1 MELYNPIIE
10 KAGLLAGAAEPRR
23 YAYDPARAW
32 PDTGEFELVML
43 RDAAY
48 ELGGGNKSAVNFT
61 CVTTSPKLVD
71 RDEILVYG
79 PDLGELRGDSDYAR
93 ITLLRVGDIESDDET
108 DTEQAFR
115 AIQDMDFVK
124 YHVFP
129 KGFMIRTS
137 SESSR
142 EQVRLSKEAV
152 RGGVSFERIGA
163 DFIRQYK
170 RNSNILNVRMIFIT
184 APDADYA
191 GARKLAKNVKDITL
205 SLTKILEGMPTDC
218 GSCQLKPI
226 CDEVEGMKELHF
238 GKEKHTTE

>member
-1 MELYNPIIE
+1 MELYNSIIE
-10 KAGLLAGAAEPRR
+10 QAEKLSRSSAPRR
-23 YAYDPARAW
+23 YAYDPQKAW

-48 ELGGGNKSAVNFT
+48 ELGGGNRNAVNFT
-61 CVTTSPKLVD
+61 CVTTSPRLID

-79 PDLGELRGDSDYAR
+79 PDLGQIRGDADYAR

-129 KGFMIRTS
+129 KGYMIRTS

-142 EQVRLSKEAV
+142 EQVRISKEAV
-152 RGGVSFERIGA
+152 KNGVSFERIGA

-170 RNSNILNVRMIFIT
+170 KNINILNVKMLFIT

-191 GARKLAKNVKDITL
+191 GAKKLAKNVKDITM

-238 GKEKHTTE
+238 GKEKHAAE

>member
-1 MELYNPIIE
+1 MELYNSIIRGVE
-10 KAGLLAGAAEPRR
+10 ELTGSSAPRQ
-23 YAYDPARAW
+23 YAYDPALAW
-32 PDTGEFELVML
+32 EDSGAFELVML

-48 ELGGGNKSAVNFT
+48 ELGGSGRSAVNFT
-61 CVTTSPKLVD
+61 CVTTSPALVPK
-71 RDEILVYG
+71 DEIVVCG
-79 PDLGELRGDSDYAR
+79 PDLNELQSDSDFAR
-93 ITLLRVGDIESDDET
+93 ITLLRVGDIESDDEE

-129 KGFMIRTS
+129 KGYMIRTS

-142 EQVRLSKEAV
+142 EQVRISREAL
-152 RGGVSFERIGA
+152 RSGMTFQRIGD

-170 RNSNILNVRMIFIT
+170 KNPHILAVKLLFIT
-184 APDADYA
+184 APDAEYA
-191 GARKLAKNVKDITL
+191 ALTQNAKTVKDITL
-205 SLTKILEGMPTDC
+205 SLTKIMEGMPTDC
-218 GSCQLKPI
+218 GSCNLKAI

>member
-10 KAGLLAGAAEPRR
+10 KAMSLGGASRPRR
-23 YAYDPARAW
+23 YAYDPRDAW
-32 PDTGEFELVML
+32 PDTGAFELVML

-48 ELGGGNKSAVNFT
+48 ELGGGSHSAVNFT
-61 CVTTSPKLVD
+61 CVTSSSRLID

-79 PDLGELRGDSDYAR
+79 PDLGEIEGDCDYAR
-93 ITLLRVGDIESDDET
+93 IALLRVGEIESDDET
-108 DTEQAFR
+108 DTEQAYR

-129 KGFMIRTS
+129 KGYMIRTS
-137 SESSR
+137 AESSR
-142 EQVRLSKEAV
+142 EQVRISREAI
-152 RGGVSFERIGA
+152 REGVSFQRIGA

-170 RNSNILNVRMIFIT
+170 KNNSVLNVKMLFIT
-184 APDADYA
+184 APDGDYA
-191 GARKLAKNVKDITL
+191 GAGQLAKSVKDITL
-205 SLTKILEGMPTDC
+205 SLTKIMEGMPTDC

-238 GKEKHTTE
+238 GKEKHTAE

>member
-1 MELYNPIIE
+1 MELYNSIIE
-10 KAGLLAGAAEPRR
+10 QAGRLGGAAAPKR
-23 YAYDPARAW
+23 YAYDSARAW

-43 RDAAY
+43 RDAAF
-48 ELGGGNKSAVNFT
+48 ELGGGSRSAVNFT
-61 CVTTSPKLVD
+61 CVTTSPKLID

-79 PDLGELRGDSDYAR
+79 PELGEIHGDVDYAR
-93 ITLLRVGDIESDDET
+93 ITLLRVGDIESDDED

-129 KGFMIRTS
+129 KGYMIRTS

-142 EQVRLSKEAV
+142 EQVRISREAV
-152 RGGVSFERIGA
+152 RGGVSFERIGD

-170 RNSNILNVRMIFIT
+170 KNASILNVRMIFIT
-184 APDADYA
+184 APDADYETA
-191 GARKLAKNVKDITL
+191 KKLAKNTKDITM